1 MISIRRGVFE
11 TNSSSTHSITMCSE
25 NEYDKW
31 KNGELYFERYND
43 CFCSKEDIINKARKT
58 QNECI
63 EKQKNGEKIYSYQKD
78 YINAK
83 NDEELFKIKYGD
95 GENYMTYDEFW
106 DYYSE
111 DYETFE
117 DSYTT
122 EKNEKV
128 IAFGYYGYD
137 G

>member
-1 MISIRRGVFE
+1 MISVRRGVFE

-31 KNGELYFERYND
+31 ENGELLLDRYDKVLMTKEECKKMCEEEGEDECRYISYEQFWND
-43 CFCSKEDIINKARKT
+43 
-58 QNECI
+58 
-63 EKQKNGEKIYSYQKD
+63 
-78 YINAK
+78 
-83 NDEELFKIKYGD
+83 
-95 GENYMTYDEFW
+95 M
-106 DYYSE
+106 

-117 DSYTT
+117 KSYTT
-122 EKNEKV
+122 KVGEKV

>member
-25 NEYDKW
+25 SEYDKW
-31 KNGELYFERYND
+31 KNGELYFESYND
-43 CFCSKEDIINKARKT
+43 CFCSKEDIINKAKEK
-58 QNECI
+58 QNEYK
-63 EKQKNGEKIYSYQKD
+63 ERKKNGEKISSYLED

-83 NDEELFKIKYGD
+83 NDEELFKVEFD
-95 GENYMTYDEFW
+95 EDSYMTYDEFW
-106 DYYSE
+106 DYYE
-111 DYETFE
+111 GEYETFE